1 MKVVIPKRRWQ
12 YPMAVERGY
21 KQWLKKYINSL
32 TQSIKENLGYIQSFI
47 IAHYRQDD
55 DTSYDEQLALAISS
69 AIQAG
74 MTQAEIE
81 TALISVYTDTD
92 LYNKGQIEAVYKSL
106 GQTPIVYS
114 GDTQNTLRAQFLQQN
129 RMLVESIKTDIETKL
144 IYEVNNQVNDGYDED
159 AIIEVVNQAQE
170 QAYKR
175 ADKIAHNEIGN
186 VDGRLCKQ
194 RQRANGITHY
204 QWRTVRD
211 ERVRPWHAERE
222 GQTFSWDNPPSDG
235 HPREASF
242 CRCEAAPCIPW
253 DSLMGIARQKNIPGA
268 EVRDI

>member
-81 TALISVYTDTD
+81 TALMSVYTDTD

-144 IYEVNNQVNDGYDED
+144 TYEVNNQVNDGYNEKE
-159 AIIEVVNQAQE
+159 IIGVINKAQE

-186 VDGRLCKQ
+186 IDGRLCKQ

-222 GQTFSWDNPPSDG
+222 GQIFSWDKPPFDG
-235 HPREASF
+235 HPREASY

-253 DSLMGIARQKNIPGA
+253 DALIGIARNKNIIGA
-268 EVRDI
+268 DVLEI